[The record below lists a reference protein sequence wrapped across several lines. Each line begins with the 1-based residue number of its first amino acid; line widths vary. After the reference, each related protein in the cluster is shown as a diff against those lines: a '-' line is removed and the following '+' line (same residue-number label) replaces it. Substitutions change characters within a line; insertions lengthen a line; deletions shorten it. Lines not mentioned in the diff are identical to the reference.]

1 MKEHLPGSA
10 EPVTAAVP
18 PHVFKSRRTWL
29 RQLMSFAGI
38 GLIATAIQY
47 GVLISAVELVH
58 VIPVV
63 GSTIGF
69 AISAVTNYILN
80 YYYTFRSTRSH
91 MSAAVR
97 FAVIALIGLLIN
109 GIMMAALTQWLR
121 VPYILAQL
129 AATAI
134 VFVWT
139 FLGNARWS
147 FADAAAEA
155 VESKS
160 GASK

>member
-1 MKEHLPGSA
+1 
-10 EPVTAAVP
+10 
-18 PHVFKSRRTWL
+18 
-29 RQLMSFAGI
+29 
-38 GLIATAIQY
+38 
-47 GVLISAVELVH
+47 
-58 VIPVV
+58 
-63 GSTIGF
+63 
-69 AISAVTNYILN
+69 
-80 YYYTFRSTRSH
+80 
-91 MSAAVR
+91 
-97 FAVIALIGLLIN
+97 
-109 GIMMAALTQWLR
+109 LTQWLR